1 MPEAAILL
9 HSTCKSC
16 ADAVNYRQGEEK
28 LWGAFSL
35 EGGKADNMNNILTT
49 IEHIVKYLWEEYE
62 PDEDIYE
69 AFLRQYEAVR
79 ALRIQTQAAA
89 DSIRARQDCLQA
101 LEQARVSYQKESARR
116 EKELWEEL
124 RKLEESRQA
133 CARQLSQLRL
143 RLEDVISRKE
153 AAQKNR
159 NSLELCLERMQKP
172 CFWAGRKAKEDY
184 RNRVTEITGQLLQ
197 LRAEDEAYDRQASE
211 CRAEAARCQAGL
223 SVEKQTALQKNFS
236 DWRRREE
243 GRIAGLE
250 KKSRNMQKPGELYS
264 RWI

>member
-69 AFLRQYEAVR
+69 AFLQQYEAVR

-89 DSIRARQDCLQA
+89 DSIRARQ
-101 LEQARVSYQKESARR
+101 
-116 EKELWEEL
+116 
-124 RKLEESRQA
+124 A

-153 AAQKNR
+153 TAQKNR